1 MPKIPTFT
9 AKGSIEQLAGTTS
22 NIQMGLNNT
31 LASALAPVTEAVVSF
46 KIKENALQNQTES
59 LRLGNDYATDML
71 SVTKTIETATDN
83 EGKPLYATNQE
94 AANKYLKEQSDFYIK
109 KYQALATNTAVK
121 NKFTNSALSQT
132 RKSIFQTDSY
142 VSQQIV
148 ASLNNEY
155 SKAKENLLIT
165 SRTDQSG
172 IARGTLKD
180 DLTKLA
186 LDTFRD
192 QVSPVELNILIE
204 NIPAE
209 IQMYD
214 GLKDV
219 RQYPKR
225 TYQLLKDKKYLPAL
239 SSDQREKIINQA
251 EAILRPQLTAEYN
264 NYLKYVADGKTPPK
278 FDWELV
284 QQVMPVKVAEQM
296 MMNKTVTEGMVDDV
310 KFLSTL
316 PIVELDQ
323 TVSDLIKTAYDSY
336 PFEVAQKKQKYL
348 MDVVSKQKED
358 LESNPA
364 GFVLRTDQEAQDKA
378 EELAAMESDGAAFTA
393 PNQYDRSA
401 IDQTQLEFVELLLD
415 KQEKLGVKNKK
426 VMTSNMSKQFVEQYL
441 EAGKN
446 SDKKKMN
453 DMINSLVTSYGDN
466 EGLAL
471 MQLSADGLPFG
482 AEVYGVLKNSELANI
497 GLSFDTK
504 AEKDAIKKELKVNDI
519 NFDDMEKEI
528 NEGIKPFL
536 NIVAANTPFNS
547 SESNPQTNKIRTFLT
562 FVASQKLIGNP
573 EMDQS
578 QAVEYAVE
586 AWNNN
591 FVLADTYYV
600 NKQQGDE
607 KFDEEQIGRYN
618 DKLDFI
624 KNFLL
629 DEMNIVSFKSNTE
642 TDPVKLSAKMYSQ
655 MLTNGEWRNAA
666 DGEGEVFGIV
676 LDGSFAPVLNEK
688 GEQITSII
696 TDKSNFVPGTNI
708 VIDYNKPFENLP
720 EDSVNNLI
728 TIYEQ
733 ASELARE
740 KGIPYEEA
748 LKEIEKE
755 KPIIPNIEFDDGKK
769 NSKKPLD
776 IFEDENSQ
784 PRFVGLN
791 NNRIDGF
798 ETVDIEYISKEE
810 GDNVLDGYTLPPEQF
825 SKSGVTVATGVDL
838 GARNLN
844 DLKGLDSKI
853 IEKLKPYLGLK
864 GKNAKKQLDLIPL
877 KLSEK
882 ESNTLNKFIQKKI
895 LTKLKTKWNNDSKI
909 KFNKL
914 STEQATVLASVAFQ
928 YGSSFKR
935 TDGTQMNFYKLA
947 LNNDWQ
953 GVYDELMD
961 FKDKS
966 ESVNKRHKRAAKIL
980 KKYLNKQEGII
991 EV

>member
-1 MPKIPTFT
+1 
-9 AKGSIEQLAGTTS
+9 
-22 NIQMGLNNT
+22 
-31 LASALAPVTEAVVSF
+31 
-46 KIKENALQNQTES
+46 
-59 LRLGNDYATDML
+59 
-71 SVTKTIETATDN
+71 
-83 EGKPLYATNQE
+83 
-94 AANKYLKEQSDFYIK
+94 
-109 KYQALATNTAVK
+109 
-121 NKFTNSALSQT
+121 
-132 RKSIFQTDSY
+132 
-142 VSQQIV
+142 
-148 ASLNNEY
+148 
-155 SKAKENLLIT
+155 
-165 SRTDQSG
+165 
-172 IARGTLKD
+172 
-180 DLTKLA
+180 
-186 LDTFRD
+186 
-192 QVSPVELNILIE
+192 
-204 NIPAE
+204 
-209 IQMYD
+209 
-214 GLKDV
+214 
-219 RQYPKR
+219 
-225 TYQLLKDKKYLPAL
+225 
-239 SSDQREKIINQA
+239 
-251 EAILRPQLTAEYN
+251 
-264 NYLKYVADGKTPPK
+264 
-278 FDWELV
+278 
-284 QQVMPVKVAEQM
+284 
-296 MMNKTVTEGMVDDV
+296 
-310 KFLSTL
+310 
-316 PIVELDQ
+316 
-323 TVSDLIKTAYDSY
+323 
-336 PFEVAQKKQKYL
+336 
-348 MDVVSKQKED
+348 
-358 LESNPA
+358 
-364 GFVLRTDQEAQDKA
+364 
-378 EELAAMESDGAAFTA
+378 
-393 PNQYDRSA
+393 
-401 IDQTQLEFVELLLD
+401 
-415 KQEKLGVKNKK
+415 
-426 VMTSNMSKQFVEQYL
+426 
-441 EAGKN
+441 
-446 SDKKKMN
+446 
-453 DMINSLVTSYGDN
+453 
-466 EGLAL
+466 
-471 MQLSADGLPFG
+471 
-482 AEVYGVLKNSELANI
+482 
-497 GLSFDTK
+497 
-504 AEKDAIKKELKVNDI
+504 
-519 NFDDMEKEI
+519 
-528 NEGIKPFL
+528 
-536 NIVAANTPFNS
+536 
-547 SESNPQTNKIRTFLT
+547 
-562 FVASQKLIGNP
+562 
-573 EMDQS
+573 MDQS
-578 QAVEYAVE
+578 EAVEYAVE
-586 AWNNN
+586 AWNDN

-607 KFDEEQIGRYN
+607 KFSEEEIGRYK

-624 KNFLL
+624 KNYYFQ
-629 DEMNIVSFKSNTE
+629 EMNVVAFKSNSE

-666 DGEGEVFGIV
+666 NGEGEVFGIV